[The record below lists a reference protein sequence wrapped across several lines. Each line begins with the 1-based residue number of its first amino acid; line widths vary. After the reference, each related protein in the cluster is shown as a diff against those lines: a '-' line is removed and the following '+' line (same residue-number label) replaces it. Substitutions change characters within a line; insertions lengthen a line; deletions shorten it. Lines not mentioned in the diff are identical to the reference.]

1 MNFVFVSPN
10 FPIRYFKWV
19 ESLKRRGIN
28 VLGVG
33 DTPYF
38 DTLPRLRSALT
49 EYYYVH
55 NMSDFEEMKRAIG
68 YFQDKYGHIDYI
80 ESDNE
85 WWLESDAKLREVFGV
100 TTGFHPSEMRKIKA
114 KSAMKEC
121 FQNAGVK
128 TMRYLLVNGP
138 ESLEDALKFSSKVG
152 YPLFV
157 KPDIG
162 VGASHSY
169 KLENEGELRDFLKE
183 KLPETYIMEEYID
196 GIIVSYDGICD
207 DSSNVVFETSDH
219 FPIPPSEIVDG
230 SNDDYYYTNPF
241 SLPMPDVDKEAFSKA
256 GRSAIKSFGIKKRF
270 FHIEFFVLNKDKPG
284 FASRGEIVALECNM
298 RPPGGYTP
306 DLINFG
312 ESLSCYEI
320 YADVIAYN
328 ENRQDDTKTKYYS
341 ITASRRDNLS
351 YVHNDEEIFAAF
363 GQSITATG
371 RYPDH
376 LADDMGNSYFFAKFE
391 KLEDAL
397 AFERFVREK
406 KA

>member
-169 KLENEGELRDFLKE
+169 K
-183 KLPETYIMEEYID
+183 
-196 GIIVSYDGICD
+196 
-207 DSSNVVFETSDH
+207 
-219 FPIPPSEIVDG
+219 
-230 SNDDYYYTNPF
+230 
-241 SLPMPDVDKEAFSKA
+241 
-256 GRSAIKSFGIKKRF
+256 
-270 FHIEFFVLNKDKPG
+270 
-284 FASRGEIVALECNM
+284 
-298 RPPGGYTP
+298 
-306 DLINFG
+306 
-312 ESLSCYEI
+312 
-320 YADVIAYN
+320 
-328 ENRQDDTKTKYYS
+328 
-341 ITASRRDNLS
+341 
-351 YVHNDEEIFAAF
+351 
-363 GQSITATG
+363 
-371 RYPDH
+371 
-376 LADDMGNSYFFAKFE
+376 
-391 KLEDAL
+391 
-397 AFERFVREK
+397 
-406 KA
+406 

>member
-1 MNFVFVSPN
+1 
-10 FPIRYFKWV
+10 
-19 ESLKRRGIN
+19 
-28 VLGVG
+28 
-33 DTPYF
+33 
-38 DTLPRLRSALT
+38 
-49 EYYYVH
+49 
-55 NMSDFEEMKRAIG
+55 
-68 YFQDKYGHIDYI
+68 
-80 ESDNE
+80 
-85 WWLESDAKLREVFGV
+85 
-100 TTGFHPSEMRKIKA
+100 
-114 KSAMKEC
+114 
-121 FQNAGVK
+121 
-128 TMRYLLVNGP
+128 
-138 ESLEDALKFSSKVG
+138 
-152 YPLFV
+152 
-157 KPDIG
+157 
-162 VGASHSY
+162 
-169 KLENEGELRDFLKE
+169 
-183 KLPETYIMEEYID
+183 
-196 GIIVSYDGICD
+196 
-207 DSSNVVFETSDH
+207 
-219 FPIPPSEIVDG
+219 
-230 SNDDYYYTNPF
+230 
-241 SLPMPDVDKEAFSKA
+241 MPDVDKEAFSKA
-256 GRSAIKSFGIKKRF
+256 GRSVIKSFGIKKRF

-328 ENRQDDTKTKYYS
+328 ENRQDNTKTKYYS

-397 AFERFVREK
+397 SFERFVREK